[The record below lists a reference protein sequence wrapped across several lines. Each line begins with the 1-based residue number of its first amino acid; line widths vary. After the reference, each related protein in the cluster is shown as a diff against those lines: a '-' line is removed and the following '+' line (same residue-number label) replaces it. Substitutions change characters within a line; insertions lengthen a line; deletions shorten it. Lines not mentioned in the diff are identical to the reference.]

1 MQLRRRIGRALAI
14 AAPGLLVIVGCT
26 MVGDQLTGIRA
37 QQTGLISCV
46 KDCNDAYKVQYAEE
60 QARHI
65 AAVEACKAFATDARD
80 ACLEAEAVLHEAN
93 KESLSQGKI
102 DCQNN
107 CHRQGS
113 GSGG

>member
-1 MQLRRRIGRALAI
+1 MLFVRRFGRALAI
-14 AAPGLLVIVGCT
+14 ATLGLLVIVGCT
-26 MVGDQLTGIRA
+26 MVGDQLTGVRV
-37 QQTGLISCV
+37 QTTDAVSCV
-46 KDCNDAYKVQYAEE
+46 KDCNDAYKVLYAQE

-65 AAVEACKAFATDARD
+65 AAVEACKAFADDARN

-93 KESLSQGKI
+93 KESLSQGKT

-107 CHRQGS
+107 CHRQGT

>member
-1 MQLRRRIGRALAI
+1 MLLARRIGRALAI

-26 MVGDQLTGIRA
+26 MVGDQLTGVRV
-37 QQTGLISCV
+37 QQTGVASCV
-46 KDCNDAYKVQYAEE
+46 KDCNDAYKVLYAQE

-65 AAVEACKAFATDARD
+65 AAVEACKAFEGDARE

-107 CHRQGS
+107 CHRQGT